1 MKKITKPLIVFILGI
16 IFGYYISYTGYIK
29 NIFTSTYK
37 AFQIGVYTNKEAA
50 DTFSK
55 KYNNS
60 IVIEDNELYRVY
72 VSILKNEKNIQN
84 MEKYLNNQGIS
95 YYLKDIEI
103 NNNTL
108 KKEINEYE
116 SLMNNENEVVFLE
129 INKMI
134 IEKYKE
140 TI

>member
-1 MKKITKPLIVFILGI
+1 
-16 IFGYYISYTGYIK
+16 
-29 NIFTSTYK
+29 
-37 AFQIGVYTNKEAA
+37 
-50 DTFSK
+50 
-55 KYNNS
+55 
-60 IVIEDNELYRVY
+60 
-72 VSILKNEKNIQN
+72 

-103 NNNTL
+103 NNNAL